1 MGILPIPSINIYL
14 VGAVGT
20 TAPPG
25 RVREYGRDATPSYNC
40 TDWVS

>member
-25 RVREYGRDATPSYNC
+25 GVRSFILLGLSSVRSRG
-40 TDWVS
+40 

>member
-25 RVREYGRDATPSYNC
+25 GVRSFILLLGLSSVRSRG
-40 TDWVS
+40 

>member
-14 VGAVGT
+14 VGAVET

-25 RVREYGRDATPSYNC
+25 GVRSFILLRLSSVRSRG
-40 TDWVS
+40 

>member
-1 MGILPIPSINIYL
+1 MSILPIPSINIYL

-25 RVREYGRDATPSYNC
+25 GVRSFILLLGLSSIRSRG
-40 TDWVS
+40 

>member
-20 TAPPG
+20 TAPTG
-25 RVREYGRDATPSYNC
+25 GVRSFILLLGLSSIRSRG
-40 TDWVS
+40 